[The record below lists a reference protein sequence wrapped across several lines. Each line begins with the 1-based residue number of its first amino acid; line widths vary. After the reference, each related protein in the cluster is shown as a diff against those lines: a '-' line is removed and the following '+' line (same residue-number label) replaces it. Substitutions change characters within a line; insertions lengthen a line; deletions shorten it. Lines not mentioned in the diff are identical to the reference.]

1 VKNWPNFFI
10 VGAPKTGTS
19 SLYNHLKEIPGIYMS
34 PVKEPN
40 YFSRSNVPDNSIYR
54 PIRDKEEYLNLFEK
68 VKDEKI
74 VGDASTKYLTD
85 VHAYELI
92 HQVSPQARILISLR
106 DPVDR
111 TFSQYLMNVQMG
123 RWTQS
128 FHERLQMEL
137 EHPVNKSERHLQIY
151 EGMYSESV
159 KRYLEVFGPQ
169 QVKIIIFEE
178 WIRNTK
184 DTIEEIL
191 RFLGLNNSVTNFKNT
206 VQNQFIGLPGP
217 VAQRIIS
224 NSLVAKIAKI
234 MLPSS
239 SRIFLRNKFL
249 LKQQPKPKMRK
260 EDREVL
266 VKFFYNDVM
275 KLQKILERKLPWPNF
290 QTTQINF

>member
-1 VKNWPNFFI
+1 MEECWPNFFI
-10 VGAPKTGTS
+10 VGAPKAGTS

-40 YFSRSNVPDNSIYR
+40 YFSRSNIPDNSIYR

-74 VGDASTKYLTD
+74 VGEASPHYLTD
-85 VHAYELI
+85 VYACELI

-111 TFSQYLMNVQMG
+111 AFSQYLMNVQMG

-137 EHPVNKSERHLQIY
+137 EHPVNKSERHLQIN

-178 WIRNTK
+178 WISNTK

-191 RFLGLNNSVTNFKNT
+191 RFLGLDNSVINFKNT
-206 VQNQFIGLPGP
+206 AHNQFIGLPGP
-217 VAQRIIS
+217 AAQIIIT
-224 NSLVAKIAKI
+224 NSLVAKIAKK
-234 MLPSS
+234 MVSQPT
-239 SRIFLRNKFL
+239 RKFLKHKFL
-249 LKQQPKPKMRK
+249 LKKQPKPKMN
-260 EDREVL
+260 EDEREVL
-266 VKFFYNDVM
+266 VKFYYDDVK
-275 KLQKILERKLPWPNF
+275 KLQTILGRKLPWPNF
-290 QTTQINF
+290 QN